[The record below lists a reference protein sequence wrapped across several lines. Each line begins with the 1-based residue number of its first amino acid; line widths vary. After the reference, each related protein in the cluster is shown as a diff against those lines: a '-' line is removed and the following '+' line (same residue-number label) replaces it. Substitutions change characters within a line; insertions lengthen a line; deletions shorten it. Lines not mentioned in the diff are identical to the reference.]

1 MIETENNQMEAGI
14 VKAYGKVIEPCVF
27 FAFKRRNMSNN
38 IQATIT
44 GQIPPCLQQKIDK
57 HGKQG
62 KSRKSD
68 EK

>member
-1 MIETENNQMEAGI
+1 
-14 VKAYGKVIEPCVF
+14 
-27 FAFKRRNMSNN
+27 MSNN

-62 KSRKSD
+62 KSRKVMKND
-68 EK
+68 EYALDK